1 MNELLIQ
8 CTLCA
13 VLAFGHYGNMP
24 PAGAAH
30 FPSSNQFGLY
40 AVQGFPVWTWHSL
53 LPLMANSQHPLAYRS
68 WLPLLGSQPGL
79 LLVPTMED
87 WTTMQAWSM
96 MHLDQAWVISPF
108 YPLDQTLDE
117 NDHPR

>member
-53 LPLMANSQHPLAYRS
+53 LPLMANSQHPWQDRNTRPIWENPLMI
-68 WLPLLGSQPGL
+68 LPEPKWEGL
-79 LLVPTMED
+79 ITWPEQEAFLP
-87 WTTMQAWSM
+87 
-96 MHLDQAWVISPF
+96 
-108 YPLDQTLDE
+108 
-117 NDHPR
+117 

>member
-1 MNELLIQ
+1 MNEFLTQ

-24 PAGAAH
+24 LAGVAH

-53 LPLMANSQHPLAYRS
+53 QPWMANSQHLLAYRMMP
-68 WLPLLGSQPGL
+68 PLQETQPGL
-79 LLVPTMED
+79 RLAPTMED
-87 WTTMQAWSM
+87 STTMQAWSM
-96 MHLDQAWVISPF
+96 MYLDQAWVISPF
-108 YPLDQTLDE
+108 YPLDQTRYE